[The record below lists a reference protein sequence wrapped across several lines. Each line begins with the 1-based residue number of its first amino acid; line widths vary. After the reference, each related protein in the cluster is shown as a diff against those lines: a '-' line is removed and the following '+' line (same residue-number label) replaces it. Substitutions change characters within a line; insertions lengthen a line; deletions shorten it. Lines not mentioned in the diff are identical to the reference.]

1 MVWIG
6 GAPGAGKSTIA
17 RELARRGDLPLHP
30 IDLWT
35 YAHLDRMPPI
45 RPLAE
50 DLAEGPEYAADAFV
64 RIARLR
70 LELVAEDVRER
81 ALGGVPALVEGP
93 QLFPSMADDVQAAV
107 WLVPD
112 AEQTRRAREERL
124 ARVDDP
130 AGRARLESLLARDAV
145 LADRVRREAA
155 ERGRTVIEVPATPD
169 WSGVSAAVEAA
180 LGPLPRQG
188 RLWAGGYRAGR
199 AAAVPLRLR
208 VRHVRMHRGLV
219 RYAGRVRRVS
229 RSGMADDSLGMLG
242 FIRLMFCSST
252 FVSKRPR
259 ICDPPGVLSYQEKN
273 HGFGNSEVV
282 QRREGLRLH
291 LPGGRRR

>member
-17 RELARRGDLPLHP
+17 RELARRRDLPLHP

-81 ALGGVPALVEGP
+81 ELGDVPALVEGP
-93 QLFPSMADDVQAAV
+93 QLFPSMADDVAAAV

-112 AEQTRRAREERL
+112 TEQTRRAREERL

-130 AGRARLESLLARDAV
+130 AGRARLESLLTRDAV

-155 ERGRTVIEVPATPD
+155 ARGRAVIEVPATPD
-169 WSGVSAAVEAA
+169 WSAISAAVESA
-180 LGPLPRQG
+180 LGPLPRLAAGEELSRQRRYENLAACRQG
-188 RLWAGGYRAGR
+188 RLWQADIGLAELPPYPFACECGTSGCAEVWSGKPDEYDS
-199 AAAVPLRLR
+199 
-208 VRHVRMHRGLV
+208 RHSQGW
-219 RYAGRVRRVS
+219 
-229 RSGMADDSLGMLG
+229 
-242 FIRLMFCSST
+242 LMTHPAC
-252 FVSKRPR
+252 
-259 ICDPPGVLSYQEKN
+259 
-273 HGFGNSEVV
+273 
-282 QRREGLRLH
+282 
-291 LPGGRRR
+291 